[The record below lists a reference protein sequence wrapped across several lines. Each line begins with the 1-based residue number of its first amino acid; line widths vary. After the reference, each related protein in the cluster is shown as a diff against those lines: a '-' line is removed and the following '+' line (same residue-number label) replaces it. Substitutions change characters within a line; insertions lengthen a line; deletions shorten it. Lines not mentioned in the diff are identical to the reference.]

1 MRIAIIAVALLLAA
15 PVAGEDT
22 TSLEELLASFGYDL
36 ANAEIR
42 TEKVGEGLYVLFGV
56 GGNIAASIGT
66 DSTPTRP
73 TRCR

>member
-36 ANAEIR
+36 A
-42 TEKVGEGLYVLFGV
+42 
-56 GGNIAASIGT
+56 
-66 DSTPTRP
+66 TRP